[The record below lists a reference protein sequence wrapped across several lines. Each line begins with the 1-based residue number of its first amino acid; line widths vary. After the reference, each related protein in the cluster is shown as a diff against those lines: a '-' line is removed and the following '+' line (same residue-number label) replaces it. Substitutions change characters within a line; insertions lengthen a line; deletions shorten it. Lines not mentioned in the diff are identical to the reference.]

1 MDRFKEL
8 ETFVL
13 AAQRGNLSA
22 AARAEGVSAAVVSRR
37 IDALETRLGVRL
49 LVRTTRRVS
58 LTYEGA
64 AFLEDG
70 LRILDELASAE
81 AAVSLGGIKASG
93 HIRLTAPAGFGRLH
107 IAPLVRCFL
116 DDHPD
121 VTVDLDLGDRIVDL
135 VNEGFDC
142 GIRFG
147 ELADSSLVS
156 VKLGQ
161 NRRLVVASPAY
172 LARYGTPQGLADL
185 VYHNCLTLGQQRG
198 WLFVNPDDPQGMQTV
213 KVSGRFVC
221 NDGAVLHEWALSG
234 QGLAWRS
241 FWEVGADIAAGRL
254 VPVLERFNA
263 PPIGVY
269 AVFPQRRQLPLRVR
283 LLIDSFK
290 HAFAATPLDTAV
302 VRLD

>member
-8 ETFVL
+8 ESFV
-13 AAQRGNLSA
+13 AAATRGSLSA
-22 AARAEGVSAAVVSRR
+22 AARAEGVSVAVISRR
-37 IDALETRLGVRL
+37 LDALEERLGVRL
-49 LVRTTRRVS
+49 LVRTTRRLS
-58 LTYEGA
+58 LTYEGT

-70 LRILDELASAE
+70 LRILDEMANAE

-93 HIRLTAPAGFGRLH
+93 HIRLTAPAGFGRRH
-107 IAPLVRCFL
+107 IAPLVKHFL
-116 DDHPD
+116 EDHPD

-172 LARYGTPQGLADL
+172 LERCGVPTSVEDLAR
-185 VYHNCLTLGQQRG
+185 HNCLTLGQQRG
-198 WLFVNPDDPQGMQTV
+198 WLFADPNNPGGTQSV
-213 KVSGRFVC
+213 KVGGRFVC
-221 NDGAVLHEWALSG
+221 NDGAVLHEWSLAGL
-234 QGLAWRS
+234 GLAWRS
-241 FWEVGADIAAGRL
+241 FWEVGEDIAAGRL
-254 VPVLERFNA
+254 MPVLECFTA

-283 LLIDSFK
+283 LLIDCFK
-290 HAFAATPLDTAV
+290 HAFAMRPLDPAASAA
-302 VRLD
+302 